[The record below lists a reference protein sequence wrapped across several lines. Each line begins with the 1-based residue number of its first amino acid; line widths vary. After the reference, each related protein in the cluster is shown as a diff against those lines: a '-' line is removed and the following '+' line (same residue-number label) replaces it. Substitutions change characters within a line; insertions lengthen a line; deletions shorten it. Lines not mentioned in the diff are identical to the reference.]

1 MDRHGAALS
10 ESEMPTALAADH
22 ASSAGAA
29 APRVSGRAGAE
40 IIAMPGANTA
50 APGSSASQT
59 VTLAVENMVCGGCMR
74 KVETALAAVP
84 GVISARANLS
94 AKRATVV
101 FGNAQEAGAAKL
113 IAALDAIG
121 FGATEYLPAAL
132 PSVRQTVTLA
142 VENMVCGGCM
152 RKVET
157 VLAAVPGVISAR
169 VNLSAK
175 RATIVFEKAQ
185 DASAAKAIDAL
196 GSIGFRAAELAP
208 ETVETAPD
216 NGRRLLSRLA
226 VAGFAAMNI
235 MMFSVSNWAGS
246 DASETTHHL
255 FHWISAII
263 AVPAVAYA
271 GQPFFSSALEAL
283 KRWRLNMDVPI
294 SLAIVLSTAMS
305 LFQTIKG
312 GGQVYFDAG
321 VSLLFFLLIGRYL
334 DQQVRVR
341 ARGAAENLLSL
352 KAQWA
357 HVIGSDGS
365 VERLPS
371 RLVEPGMRIAVA
383 AGERFPADGVI
394 AQGATSIDESLI
406 TGETLPRDVEA
417 NATVYAGSVNLGAP
431 VEMEARA
438 AEADTL
444 LAQIARLMETAEQA
458 RGRYVR
464 LADRAAQL
472 YAPAVHTLALTAFIG
487 WMIAG
492 AGWEYS
498 LTIAISVLIITCP
511 CALALAVP
519 AVQVA
524 ASARLFDRGI
534 LLKAADGLERLAD
547 ADTVVFDKTGT
558 LTAGVPSL
566 ANGAEIGDADL
577 KDAAALASSS
587 RHPYAQAVAAAAKQR
602 FGSVQAASG
611 TEEATGAG
619 LRRISEAGEE
629 RLGSASWC
637 GVAPEDAGS
646 ASLWY
651 VRPGAKPAAF
661 RFEDKLREDAA
672 QAIAVLRDAQYD
684 ILLLSGDREE
694 AVRSA
699 ASAAGIEDWHAALK
713 PQEKIERI
721 EALKAQGHHV
731 LMVGDGLNDAP
742 ALAAAH
748 ASLSPSTAADVS
760 QTASDAV
767 FQGAKLMPVIELLA
781 TARKTRTMAFQNFA
795 IAAGYNMLFIPLAMA
810 GMVTPLIA
818 AIAMSTSSIIVTVNA
833 LRLRT
838 AKLELAQ

>member
-1 MDRHGAALS
+1 
-10 ESEMPTALAADH
+10 MPSSTKTVTLDVENMVCGGCMRKVETALTAVPGVISAKANLASKRANVVFGNAQEAD
-22 ASSAGAA
+22 ARKLIGALGA
-29 APRVSGRAGAE
+29 IGFGAKEFAPE
-40 IIAMPGANTA
+40 AMP
-50 APGSSASQT
+50 SAKQT

-74 KVETALAAVP
+74 KVETGLAAVP

-101 FGNAQEAGAAKL
+101 FSEPQEDGAGKL
-113 IAALDAIG
+113 
-121 FGATEYLPAAL
+121 
-132 PSVRQTVTLA
+132 
-142 VENMVCGGCM
+142 
-152 RKVET
+152 
-157 VLAAVPGVISAR
+157 
-169 VNLSAK
+169 
-175 RATIVFEKAQ
+175 
-185 DASAAKAIDAL
+185 IDAL
-196 GSIGFRAAELAP
+196 GAIGFRAAELAP
-208 ETVETAPD
+208 EATESGQD
-216 NGRRLLSRLA
+216 NSRYFLTRLA
-226 VAGFAAMNI
+226 VAGFAAANI
-235 MMFSVSNWAGS
+235 MMFSVSVWAGS
-246 DASETTHHL
+246 SADASTHEL
-255 FHWISAII
+255 FHWISAVI
-263 AVPAVAYA
+263 AIPAVAYA
-271 GQPFFSSALEAL
+271 GQPFFRSAWEAL
-283 KRWRLNMDVPI
+283 KRWRVNMDVPI
-294 SLAIVLSTAMS
+294 SLAILLATAMS
-305 LFQTIKG
+305 LLQTIKG
-312 GGQVYFDAG
+312 SEQVYFDAA
-321 VSLLFFLLIGRYL
+321 VTLLFFLLIGRYL
-334 DQQVRVR
+334 DQRVRVR

-357 HVIGSDGS
+357 YVIGQDGS

-371 RLVEPGMRIAVA
+371 RLVEPGMRLAVA
-383 AGERFPADGVI
+383 AGERFAADGVI
-394 AQGATSIDESLI
+394 VHGTTSIDESLI
-406 TGETLPRDVEA
+406 TGETLPREVQA
-417 NATVYAGSVNLGAP
+417 NATVYAGAVNLGAP

-438 AEADTL
+438 GEADTL

-458 RGRYVR
+458 RGKYVR

-472 YAPAVHTLALTAFIG
+472 YAPAVHAFAALSFIG

-498 LTIAISVLIITCP
+498 LLIAIAVLIITCP

-547 ADTVVFDKTGT
+547 VDTVVFDKTGT

-566 ANGAEIGDADL
+566 ANGAGIADADL
-577 KDAAALASSS
+577 NAAAALASSS
-587 RHPYAQAVAAAAKQR
+587 RHPYAQAVVAGAKAR
-602 FGSVQAASG
+602 FGSVQAISG
-611 TEEATGAG
+611 IEETPGAG
-619 LRRISEAGEE
+619 LRRVSDAGEE

-637 GVAPEDAGS
+637 GVSQEKAGA

-651 VRPGAKPAAF
+651 VRPGAKPVAF

-672 QAIAVLRDAQYD
+672 ETISLLKGADYE

-694 AVRSA
+694 AVKTA
-699 ASAAGIEDWHAALK
+699 ALAAGIEDWHATLK

-721 EALKAQGHHV
+721 EALKAQGRHV

-767 FQGAKLMPVIELLA
+767 FQGSKLKPLIELLA

-838 AKLELAQ
+838 AKLELTQ

>member
-1 MDRHGAALS
+1 MLAVENMVCGGCMRKV
-10 ESEMPTALAADH
+10 ETALAAVPGVVSARANLSAKRATVVFGKAQD
-22 ASSAGAA
+22 ASAAKLIGALEA
-29 APRVSGRAGAE
+29 IGFRATE
-40 IIAMPGANTA
+40 FLPEAMP
-50 APGSSASQT
+50 SAKQT

-84 GVISARANLS
+84 GVVSARANLS
-94 AKRATVV
+94 AKRATV
-101 FGNAQEAGAAKL
+101 
-113 IAALDAIG
+113 
-121 FGATEYLPAAL
+121 
-132 PSVRQTVTLA
+132 
-142 VENMVCGGCM
+142 
-152 RKVET
+152 
-157 VLAAVPGVISAR
+157 
-169 VNLSAK
+169 
-175 RATIVFEKAQ
+175 VFEKAQ

-196 GSIGFRAAELAP
+196 GAIGFRAAELAP
-208 ETVETAPD
+208 EAIDTAQD
-216 NGRRLLSRLA
+216 AGRRLLMKLG

-235 MMFSVSNWAGS
+235 MLFSVSNWAGS
-246 DASETTHHL
+246 DASDTTQQL

-271 GQPFFSSALEAL
+271 GQPFFSSAWQAL
-283 KRWRLNMDVPI
+283 KRLRVNMDVPI

-312 GGQVYFDAG
+312 GSGPVYFDAG
-321 VSLLFFLLIGRYL
+321 VMLLFFLLIGRYL

-357 HVIGSDGS
+357 YAIGSDGS

-371 RLVEPGMRIAVA
+371 RLIEPGMRLAVA

-394 AQGATSIDESLI
+394 VHGVTSIDESLI
-406 TGETLPRDVEA
+406 TGETMPREAQA

-444 LAQIARLMETAEQA
+444 LSQIARLMETAEQA

-472 YAPAVHTLALTAFIG
+472 YAPAVHTLAATAFIG

-498 LTIAISVLIITCP
+498 LTIAIAVLIITCP

-547 ADTVVFDKTGT
+547 TDTVVFDKTGT

-566 ANGAEIGDADL
+566 ANGAEVGDADL
-577 KDAAALASSS
+577 KAAAALASSS
-587 RHPYAQAVAAAAKQR
+587 RHPYAQAVTAAAKQR

-611 TEEATGAG
+611 IEEATGAG
-619 LRRISEAGEE
+619 LRRTSDAGEE

-637 GVAPEDAGS
+637 GVPPEQAGS

-651 VRPGAKPAAF
+651 VRSGAKPAAF

-672 QAIAVLRDAQYD
+672 QAISVLKDAHYGV
-684 ILLLSGDREE
+684 LLLSGDREG

-721 EALKAQGHHV
+721 EALKAQGHRV

-767 FQGAKLMPVIELLA
+767 FQGAKLMPVVELLA
-781 TARKTRTMAFQNFA
+781 TARQTRTMAFQNFA
-795 IAAGYNMLFIPLAMA
+795 IAAGYNLLFIPLAMA

-818 AIAMSTSSIIVTVNA
+818 AIAMSTSSIVVTVNA

>member
-1 MDRHGAALS
+1 MD
-10 ESEMPTALAADH
+10 
-22 ASSAGAA
+22 
-29 APRVSGRAGAE
+29 RAGALNGSGT
-40 IIAMPGANTA
+40 ATVDADAGFSGPAARCASGSANSLVADRTAKAGALPLA
-50 APGSSASQT
+50 AQT

-74 KVETALAAVP
+74 KVENALAAVP
-84 GVISARANLS
+84 GVTSARANLS

-101 FGNAQEAGAAKL
+101 FGHPEAAGA
-113 IAALDAIG
+113 G
-121 FGATEYLPAAL
+121 
-132 PSVRQTVTLA
+132 TL
-142 VENMVCGGCM
+142 
-152 RKVET
+152 
-157 VLAAVPGVISAR
+157 
-169 VNLSAK
+169 
-175 RATIVFEKAQ
+175 
-185 DASAAKAIDAL
+185 IDAL
-196 GSIGFRAAELAP
+196 GAVGFHAAELAP
-208 ETVETAPD
+208 EAIETQQD

-235 MMFSVSNWAGS
+235 MLFSVSVWAGAEPG
-246 DASETTHHL
+246 DPTHEL

-263 AVPAVAYA
+263 ALPTVAYA
-271 GQPFFSSALEAL
+271 GQPFFSSAWQAL
-283 KRWRLNMDVPI
+283 KRFRLNMDVPI
-294 SLAIVLSTAMS
+294 SLAILLSTGMS
-305 LFQTIKG
+305 LFQTIRG
-312 GGQVYFDAG
+312 EGQVYFDAG
-321 VSLLFFLLIGRYL
+321 VTLLFFLLIGRYL
-334 DQQVRVR
+334 DARVRTR

-357 HVIGSDGS
+357 YVIASDGS

-394 AQGATSIDESLI
+394 AHGATSVDESLI
-406 TGETLPRDVEA
+406 TGETLPREAQA

-464 LADRAAQL
+464 LADRAAAL
-472 YAPAVHTLALTAFIG
+472 YAPAVHTLAALAFAG
-487 WMIAG
+487 WMISG

-498 LTIAISVLIITCP
+498 LTIAVAVLIITCP

-534 LLKAADGLERLAD
+534 LLKAADGLERLAE
-547 ADTVVFDKTGT
+547 ADTVIFDKTGT

-566 ANGAEIGDADL
+566 ANGAAIADTDL
-577 KDAAALASSS
+577 RAAAALASSS
-587 RHPYAQAVAAAAKQR
+587 RHPYAQAVAAAAKER

-611 TEEATGAG
+611 AEETPGAG
-619 LRRISEAGEE
+619 LRRSSGAGEE

-637 GVAPEDAGS
+637 GVAPEEAGS

-651 VRPGAKPAAF
+651 ARPGAKAIAF
-661 RFEDKLREDAA
+661 KFEDRLREDAR
-672 QAIAVLRDAQYD
+672 QTIAALNGAEYRIV
-684 ILLLSGDREE
+684 LLSGDRE
-694 AVRSA
+694 ASVA
-699 ASAAGIEDWHAALK
+699 AAAGAAGIGDWHAGLK
-713 PQEKIERI
+713 PHEKIERI
-721 EALKAQGHHV
+721 DALKAEGHRV

-742 ALAAAH
+742 ALAAAN
-748 ASLSPSTAADVS
+748 ASVSPSTAADVS

-767 FQGAKLMPVIELLA
+767 FQGSKLIAVVELLA

-795 IAAGYNMLFIPLAMA
+795 IALGYNALFVPLAVA
-810 GMVTPLIA
+810 GLVTPLIA

-838 AKLELAQ
+838 AKLELSQ

>member
-1 MDRHGAALS
+1 MDRHGELSAPDTSPACTAGDASPAVDAGGTSRAEVSAPVARGAAPLPSSKQTVTLS
-10 ESEMPTALAADH
+10 VENMVCGGCMRKVETALAAVPGVV
-22 ASSAGAA
+22 SARANLTAKRATVVFGNAQEADAAKLTGALDAIGFRSTEFLPEALSA
-29 APRVSGRAGAE
+29 AK
-40 IIAMPGANTA
+40 
-50 APGSSASQT
+50 QT

-74 KVETALAAVP
+74 KVETALADVP
-84 GVISARANLS
+84 GVVSARANLS

-101 FGNAQEAGAAKL
+101 FRSAQEADAAKL
-113 IAALDAIG
+113 I
-121 FGATEYLPAAL
+121 
-132 PSVRQTVTLA
+132 
-142 VENMVCGGCM
+142 
-152 RKVET
+152 
-157 VLAAVPGVISAR
+157 
-169 VNLSAK
+169 
-175 RATIVFEKAQ
+175 
-185 DASAAKAIDAL
+185 DAL
-196 GSIGFRAAELAP
+196 GAVGFRAAELAP
-208 ETVETAPD
+208 EAIDSVQDSSRA
-216 NGRRLLSRLA
+216 LLSKLA

-235 MMFSVSNWAGS
+235 MLFSVSVWSGS
-246 DASETTHHL
+246 DTGDHTHDL

-271 GQPFFSSALEAL
+271 GQPFFSSAWQAL
-283 KRWRLNMDVPI
+283 KRLRLNMDVPI
-294 SLAIVLSTAMS
+294 SLAILLSTAMS

-312 GGQVYFDAG
+312 GGGQVYFDAG
-321 VSLLFFLLIGRYL
+321 VMLLFFLLIGRYL
-334 DQQVRVR
+334 DQRVRVR

-357 HVIGSDGS
+357 YVVASDGS

-371 RLVEPGMRIAVA
+371 RLVEPGMRLTVA

-394 AQGATSIDESLI
+394 VDGATTIDESLI
-406 TGETLPRDVEA
+406 TGESMPREA
-417 NATVYAGSVNLGAP
+417 QANSTVYAGSVNLGAP

-444 LAQIARLMETAEQA
+444 LSQIARLMETAEQA

-472 YAPAVHTLALTAFIG
+472 YAPAVHTLAALGFAG

-498 LTIAISVLIITCP
+498 LTIAIAVLIITCP

-534 LLKAADGLERLAD
+534 LLKAADGLERLAET
-547 ADTVVFDKTGT
+547 DTVVFDKTGT

-566 ANGAEIGDADL
+566 ANDAEVQDADL
-577 KDAAALASSS
+577 KAAAAVASSS
-587 RHPYAQAVAAAAKQR
+587 RHPYSQAVVTAAKAR

-611 TEEATGAG
+611 IEETPGAG
-619 LRRISEAGEE
+619 LLRVSEAGEE

-637 GVAPEDAGS
+637 GVPAGEAAS

-651 VRPGAKPAAF
+651 VRQGAKPVAF

-672 QAIAVLRDAQYD
+672 QAISVLKDAQYN

-699 ASAAGIEDWHAALK
+699 AAAAGIEDWHAALK

-721 EALKAQGHHV
+721 EALKAQGHQV
-731 LMVGDGLNDAP
+731 FMVGDGLNDAP

-767 FQGAKLMPVIELLA
+767 FQGARLMPVVELLA

-795 IAAGYNMLFIPLAMA
+795 IAAG
-810 GMVTPLIA
+810 
-818 AIAMSTSSIIVTVNA
+818 
-833 LRLRT
+833 
-838 AKLELAQ
+838 

>member
-1 MDRHGAALS
+1 
-10 ESEMPTALAADH
+10 MPGSGKDSSGSQTVTLAVENMVCGGCTRKVETALTAVPGVISAR
-22 ASSAGAA
+22 ANLPEKRVNVVFEKPQEAGAA
-29 APRVSGRAGAE
+29 KLIGALDA
-40 IIAMPGANTA
+40 IGFGATEYLPQALPTA
-50 APGSSASQT
+50 NQT

-101 FGNAQEAGAAKL
+101 FEKPQEAG
-113 IAALDAIG
+113 
-121 FGATEYLPAAL
+121 
-132 PSVRQTVTLA
+132 
-142 VENMVCGGCM
+142 
-152 RKVET
+152 
-157 VLAAVPGVISAR
+157 
-169 VNLSAK
+169 
-175 RATIVFEKAQ
+175 
-185 DASAAKAIDAL
+185 AAKAIDAL
-196 GSIGFRAAELAP
+196 GAIGFRAAELAP
-208 ETVETAPD
+208 ETAETAQD
-216 NGRRLLSRLA
+216 SGRYLLMRLG

-235 MMFSVSNWAGS
+235 MLFSVSVWAGS
-246 DASETTHHL
+246 DAGNATHEL

-271 GQPFFSSALEAL
+271 GQPFFSSAWEAL
-283 KRWRLNMDVPI
+283 KRWRVNMDVPI
-294 SLAIVLSTAMS
+294 SLAILLSTAMS
-305 LFQTIKG
+305 VFQTIKG
-312 GGQVYFDAG
+312 SDQVYFDAG

-334 DQQVRVR
+334 DQRVRVR

-357 HVIGSDGS
+357 YVIGSDGS

-371 RLVEPGMRIAVA
+371 RLVEPGMRLAVA

-394 AQGATSIDESLI
+394 VQGVTTIDESLI
-406 TGETLPRDVEA
+406 TGETLPREAQA
-417 NATVYAGSVNLGAP
+417 NAAVYAGSVNLGAP

-444 LAQIARLMETAEQA
+444 LSQIARLMETAEQA

-464 LADRAAQL
+464 LADRAARL
-472 YAPAVHTLALTAFIG
+472 YAPAVHTLAALSFTG

-498 LTIAISVLIITCP
+498 LIIAIAVLIITCP

-534 LLKAADGLERLAD
+534 LLKAADGLERLAET
-547 ADTVVFDKTGT
+547 DTVVFDKTGT

-566 ANGAEIGDADL
+566 ANGAGIEDTDL
-577 KDAAALASSS
+577 KAAAMLASSS
-587 RHPYAQAVAAAAKQR
+587 RHPYAQAVTTAAKQR
-602 FGSVQAASG
+602 FGSVQTASG
-611 TEEATGAG
+611 IEEVPGAG

-629 RLGSASWC
+629 HLGSASWC
-637 GVAPEDAGS
+637 GVPVDEAGS

-651 VRPGAKPAAF
+651 VRPGAKPVAF

-672 QAIAVLRDAQYD
+672 QAISVLKDANYE

-694 AVRSA
+694 AVKSA
-699 ASAAGIEDWHAALK
+699 ALAAGIEDWHAALK
-713 PQEKIERI
+713 PHEKIERI
-721 EALKAQGHHV
+721 EALKAQGHTV

-748 ASLSPSTAADVS
+748 ASLSPSTATDVT

-767 FQGAKLMPVIELLA
+767 FQGAKLMPVIEALA
-781 TARKTRTMAFQNFA
+781 TARRTRAMAFQNFA
-795 IAAGYNMLFIPLAMA
+795 IAAGYNLLFIPLAMA

-838 AKLELAQ
+838 AKLELTQ